1 MLHTMLHVTPPSLRL
16 TLTPVTL
23 VTYGSCE
30 TVPGLQAEED
40 QAVAGYNLSLRAPHQ
55 ILPVTRIVHPPP
67 LARCPVSVTRP
78 YMRYN
83 PVLQITA
90 VTEDTT

>member
-1 MLHTMLHVTPPSLRL
+1 MLHTMLHVTPPSPRL

-40 QAVAGYNLSLRAPHQ
+40 QAVAGYNLSPGPAPDTSGDKNSS
-55 ILPVTRIVHPPP
+55 P
-67 LARCPVSVTRP
+67 ASSGPVSC
-78 YMRYN
+78 
-83 PVLQITA
+83 
-90 VTEDTT
+90 